1 MNLQLNGHL
10 ISIVT
15 HPNAGELN
23 ILSGDDDKKGYS
35 AEINIP
41 VLVITKPGCFPLWRR
56 CASNVF
62 IAMHSFFMP
71 QLYYKNKKIVLVID
85 KILNNKM
92 KYLVASLVN
101 WKASG

>member
-23 ILSGDDDKKGYS
+23 IPSGDDDKKGYS
-35 AEINIP
+35 TEINIP
-41 VLVITKPGCFPLWRR
+41 VLVISKPGCFPLWRR

-71 QLYYKNKKIVLVID
+71 QLCYKNKKIVLVID